1 MAVIG
6 HHIKRKSMSRK
17 PIKSILL
24 NLPPDLAERIDVVV
38 QTRYE
43 TRTHFIREAVRRNL
57 RHYEKIERQQPKELT
72 NKGVS

>member
-1 MAVIG
+1 
-6 HHIKRKSMSRK
+6 MSRK

-38 QTRYE
+38 RPRYE

-57 RHYEKIERQQPKELT
+57 RHYERVNRQQPKALT
-72 NKGVS
+72 KKGVT